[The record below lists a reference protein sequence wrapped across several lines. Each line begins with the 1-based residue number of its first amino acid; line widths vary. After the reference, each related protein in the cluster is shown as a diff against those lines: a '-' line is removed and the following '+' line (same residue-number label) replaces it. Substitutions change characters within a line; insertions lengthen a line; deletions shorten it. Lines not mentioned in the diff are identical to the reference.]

1 MKFMKFSGFLL
12 LAWSLT
18 ACSTTQSSAVGQ
30 QGSGVAGD
38 YLIVYRESIAA
49 AMSLGWELSRADR
62 VNGVIE
68 ATTPGTLFGYP
79 DYVTIQLVDNY
90 SGNIA
95 INVSSVYSADSSPG
109 NNDKNSADFFSALN
123 GRLGRAY

>member
-1 MKFMKFSGFLL
+1 MKFSKFSSFLL
-12 LAWSLT
+12 LALSLT
-18 ACSTTQSSAVGQ
+18 GCSTTQSSAVGQ
-30 QGSGVAGD
+30 GGGVAGD
-38 YLIVYRESIAA
+38 YLSVYREAIAA

-95 INVSSVYSADSSPG
+95 INVSSVYTADSSPG
-109 NNDKNSADFFSALN
+109 NNAKNSADFFAALN
-123 GRLGRAY
+123 SRLGRAY

>member
-1 MKFMKFSGFLL
+1 MKFQKLSSLVL
-12 LAWSLT
+12 VVASLA
-18 ACSTTQSSAVGQ
+18 ACSTTQSSGVGQ
-30 QGSGVAGD
+30 QGGGVAGD
-38 YLIVYRESIAA
+38 YLTVYRESIAA

-90 SGNIA
+90 SGNIT
-95 INVSSVYSADSSPG
+95 INVNSVYSADSSPG
-109 NNDKNSADFFSALN
+109 NNAKNSADFFSVLN
-123 GRLGRAY
+123 GRLGRAF